1 MRSCTSILLAS
12 ALALGA
18 IAKPL
23 EKRVMVTEIDLHVV
37 TVTKYVTAGQPAE
50 TPVSKEGISSHGY
63 QTAAAVTSSQTP
75 PKPSFPS
82 APGYNAPP
90 PGYNAAP
97 PGYSAAPPATS
108 RSSKSTP
115 APKPSTSSAVSVPA
129 PKPSSSAPVYAPAPE
144 PSSSAPVYVPSSS
157 PVYVKPSTSAPQ
169 PSPTPVFGVEHKS
182 GDDQA
187 YLSSGVDYKD
197 ATLWHHNR
205 ARANH
210 GASNLEWSSECE
222 SAAATAAAYCDFT
235 HHVVDGQGQNLFTVS
250 GDAYN
255 ATAGITESWYKAE
268 ADIYGAFDAAPNM
281 ETFHEWG
288 HLTQVLWKKTT
299 HVGCVTIDCGSKMT
313 IDGAPSELNLYTV
326 CNYSPPGNYENEY
339 AENVAGPIK
348 SYSGYSWAD

>member
-23 EKRVMVTEIDLHVV
+23 EKRVMVTEIDLHIV

-50 TPVSKEGISSHGY
+50 TPVSKEDISSNAY
-63 QTAAAVTSSQTP
+63 QTPAATRTKTP

-82 APGYNAPP
+82 APGY
-90 PGYNAAP
+90 
-97 PGYSAAPPATS
+97 SAAPVAS
-108 RSSKSTP
+108 SSSKSTP
-115 APKPSTSSAVSVPA
+115 APEPSTSSAVYV
-129 PKPSSSAPVYAPAPE
+129 PAPE
-144 PSSSAPVYVPSSS
+144 PSTSAVYVPA
-157 PVYVKPSTSAPQ
+157 PEPSTSAVYVPAPEPSTSAVYVPEPSTSAVYVPPSTSAAPQ
-169 PSPTPVFGVEHKS
+169 PSSTPIYGVEHKS

-187 YLSSGVDYKD
+187 YLSSGIDYKD

-210 GASNLEWSSECE
+210 GASNLEWSDECE

-281 ETFHEWG
+281 DTFHEWG

-313 IDGAPSELNLYTV
+313 IDGASSELNLYTV

-339 AENVAGPIK
+339 AENVASPVN

>member
-18 IAKPL
+18 VAKPLAL
-23 EKRVMVTEIDLHVV
+23 EKRVMVTEIDLEIV

-50 TPVSKEGISSHGY
+50 TPVSKEEISSHHGGY
-63 QTAAAVTSSQTP
+63 QTPKASSTPAATSSRTP

-82 APGYNAPP
+82 NG
-90 PGYNAAP
+90 
-97 PGYSAAPPATS
+97 GYSAVPVTS
-108 RSSKSTP
+108 SS
-115 APKPSTSSAVSVPA
+115 APKPSTSSSVYVPA
-129 PKPSSSAPVYAPAPE
+129 PVPSTSSVYVAPSSSVYVQ
-144 PSSSAPVYVPSSS
+144 PSPSSAPQYTSSAPAATPSS
-157 PVYVKPSTSAPQ
+157 
-169 PSPTPVFGVEHKS
+169 TPIYGVEHKS

-187 YLSSGVDYKD
+187 YLSSGVDYQD
-197 ATLWHHNR
+197 AVLWHHNR

-210 GASNLEWSSECE
+210 GASNLEWSDDCA
-222 SAAATAAAYCDFT
+222 SAASTAAAYCDFT

-268 ADIYGAFDAAPNM
+268 ADIYGAFDATPNM
-281 ETFHEWG
+281 DTFHEWG

-313 IDGAPSELNLYTV
+313 IDGASSELNLYTV
-326 CNYSPPGNYENEY
+326 CNYSPPGNYEGEY
-339 AENVAGPIK
+339 AENVAAPIN
-348 SYSGYSWAD
+348 SYQGYSWAD

>member
-18 IAKPL
+18 VAKPL
-23 EKRVMVTEIDLHVV
+23 EKRVMVTEIDLEIV

-50 TPVSKEGISSHGY
+50 TPVSKEEISTPAGY
-63 QTAAAVTSSQTP
+63 QTPKASSTLTVTRSQ
-75 PKPSFPS
+75 
-82 APGYNAPP
+82 APTKA
-90 PGYNAAP
+90 
-97 PGYSAAPPATS
+97 
-108 RSSKSTP
+108 SSKSTP
-115 APKPSTSSAVSVPA
+115 APKPSPSSPGYVVAPAPSSSKPVYVQPSTASSVYVAPSSVYVPPTSSAPR
-129 PKPSSSAPVYAPAPE
+129 PSSTPAAAPSSTPVY
-144 PSSSAPVYVPSSS
+144 
-157 PVYVKPSTSAPQ
+157 
-169 PSPTPVFGVEHKS
+169 GVEHKS

-197 ATLWHHNR
+197 AMLWHHNR

-210 GASNLEWSSECE
+210 GASNLEWSSDCE
-222 SAAATAAAYCDFT
+222 SAASTAAAYCDFT

-268 ADIYGAFDAAPNM
+268 ADIYGAFDATPNM
-281 ETFHEWG
+281 DTFHEWG

-313 IDGAPSELNLYTV
+313 INGKSSTLNLYTV
-326 CNYSPPGNYENEY
+326 CNYSPPGNYEGEY
-339 AENVAGPIK
+339 AANVAAPIN
-348 SYSGYSWAD
+348 SYQGFSWAD